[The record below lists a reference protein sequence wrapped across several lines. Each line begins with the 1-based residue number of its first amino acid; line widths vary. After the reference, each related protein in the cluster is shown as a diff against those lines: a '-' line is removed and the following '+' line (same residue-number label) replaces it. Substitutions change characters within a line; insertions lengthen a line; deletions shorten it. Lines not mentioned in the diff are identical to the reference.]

1 MQKRSLAPSRQ
12 QPPSAATAQSADRR
26 RRTSPEVIE
35 GHIYDYPKYYDLIF
49 GSDWKPEFDFL
60 LACFDKHAQRPVQR
74 LFEPA
79 CGTGRLLVK
88 LAEAGYEVAGND
100 LNPSAVEFCNERFRR
115 RGLEPVAAIG
125 DMAAFLLKRQVDAAF
140 NTINSF
146 RHLATEQEA
155 ESHLRCVARALA
167 EGGMYVL
174 GLHLTPTEGER
185 IDEESWSARRGNL
198 SVISR
203 MLSLDVDLERR
214 VERLSMTLDV
224 YTPTRTFRIVDEMHY
239 RTYTAGQ
246 MADLLSRIPELEI
259 AETYDFTYEI
269 NAPIRVDSRTEDVVY
284 VLRKK

>member
-1 MQKRSLAPSRQ
+1 MPQRSSEP
-12 QPPSAATAQSADRR
+12 ATAPQSVDG
-26 RRTSPEVIE
+26 PDEVIE

-49 GSDWKPEFDFL
+49 GSDWKAEFDFL
-60 LACFDKHAQRPVQR
+60 LACFDRHAQRPVQR
-74 LFEPA
+74 LYEPA
-79 CGTGRLLVK
+79 CGTGRLLIK

-100 LNPSAVEFCNERFRR
+100 LNPRAVEFCNERFRR
-115 RGLEPVAAIG
+115 RGLEPIAAIG
-125 DMAAFLLKRQVDAAF
+125 DMSAFLLKRQVDAAF

-146 RHLATEQEA
+146 RHLPTEQAA

-167 EGGMYVL
+167 EGGIYVL

-203 MLSLDVDLERR
+203 MWSIELDLERR
-214 VERLSMTLDV
+214 LERVGMTFDV
-224 YTPTRTFRIVDEMHY
+224 YTPTRSFRIADEMDY
-239 RTYTAGQ
+239 RTYTAEQ
-246 MADLLSRIPELEI
+246 LQELLAHVPEFEV

-269 NAPIRVDSRTEDVVY
+269 EEPIEVGPQTEDVLY